1 MTAAP
6 PLLAGK
12 RRGLAALLAVLA
24 LGEAVLTVLFAAALD
39 RLLAADHPPALSLLA
54 AGGCAAMIGAALL
67 LQRWVGEDFAQGF
80 VADCRAAIFEEV
92 TCHPGT
98 EGDARWLT
106 VLLNDMAALRNYAL
120 RGTVR
125 LWTSVL
131 AASAAALWVGL
142 TMPQLRP
149 ALLPLLMGAGAI
161 MLLVWPL
168 SRAIT
173 GQRQAR
179 GRLNRFLVR
188 RVRAELSGNV
198 SPKGHGFGKLATL
211 SHSLAQAS
219 VRRAR
224 RAGTMDAVAALAGL
238 AAALAAVWE
247 LRSGIGAASIAGS
260 LTLLGFIAARLLDSA
275 RALHARAGGRIALA
289 RLERLLAS
297 SSRERDL
304 RTRRTLWARWARWVR
319 GMRRAG
325 SPLALPGPA
334 GGTSSAARGHAG
346 KGAA

>member
-6 PLLAGK
+6 RLLAGK

-24 LGEAVLTVLFAAALD
+24 LGEAVLAVLFAAALD
-39 RLLAADHPPALSLLA
+39 RVLAETQAPLMPLLA

-67 LQRWVGEDFAQGF
+67 LQGWIGEDFAQGF

-92 TCHPGT
+92 TCHPGA

-125 LWTSVL
+125 LWTSVI
-131 AASAAALWVGL
+131 AASTAAAWVGL

-149 ALLPLLMGAGAI
+149 ALLPLMLGAGAI

-168 SRAIT
+168 SRAII

-198 SPKGHGFGKLATL
+198 SPKGHGFGKLALL
-211 SHSLAQAS
+211 SHSVAKAS
-219 VRRAR
+219 VRRALS
-224 RAGTMDAVAALAGL
+224 AGTMDAVAALAGL
-238 AAALAAVWE
+238 VAALAAVWE
-247 LRSGIGAASIAGS
+247 LQGGIGAASLAGS

-297 SSRERDL
+297 SSQERDR
-304 RTRRTLWARWARWVR
+304 RTRRSIWARWARWVR
-319 GMRRAG
+319 SKRSDAP
-325 SPLALPGPA
+325 PLALPGPPGEA
-334 GGTSSAARGHAG
+334 LPSSRIRSG
-346 KGAA
+346 KGAV